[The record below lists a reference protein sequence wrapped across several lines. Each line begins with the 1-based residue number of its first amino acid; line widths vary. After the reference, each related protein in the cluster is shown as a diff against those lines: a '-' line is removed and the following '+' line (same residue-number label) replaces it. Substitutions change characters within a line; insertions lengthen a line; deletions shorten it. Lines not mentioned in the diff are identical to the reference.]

1 MRRFSAVFMLFAS
14 LAAPALASAQTPSP
28 GGAQAPGQPSISAVV
43 CSDGR
48 PGECAR
54 GSKLRIVG
62 ENLNGVERVRFLG
75 GPGRADDRVARPQG
89 ADPSELSVVVP
100 RSTRTGPVEVR
111 GWSGSARV
119 ASVRITART
128 ATTDQTDAQTPAEDG
143 VFPIRGKH
151 DYGTSINRFGGGRG
165 HQGQDVFAACGTSL
179 VAAWSGEVIKATFQS
194 RAGNYVVIQHAD
206 GRSTAYMHMRLPTDL
221 RTGDRVQAGDVIGE
235 VGETGRASG
244 CHLHFELWTAPGW
257 YRGGHA
263 VDPLATLRGLD
274 VRAAKRT

>member
-1 MRRFSAVFMLFAS
+1 MRRFSVAFMLFAS
-14 LAAPALASAQTPSP
+14 LAVPALAGAEAPSS

-43 CSDGR
+43 CADGR
-48 PGECAR
+48 ASECAR
-54 GSKLRIVG
+54 GSRLRIVG

-119 ASVRITART
+119 ASIRITARPA
-128 ATTDQTDAQTPAEDG
+128 ATEQTDAPAGDG

-151 DYGTSINRFGGGRG
+151 DYGAFINRFGGGRS
-165 HQGQDVFAACGTSL
+165 HQGQDVFATCGTPL

-221 RTGDRVQAGDVIGE
+221 RTGDEVQAGDVVGE

-257 YRGGHA
+257 YRGGRA
-263 VDPLATLRGLD
+263 VDPLATLRALD
-274 VRAAKRT
+274 SRGARGT

>member
-1 MRRFSAVFMLFAS
+1 MRRFSAAIMLFAS
-14 LAAPALASAQTPSP
+14 LAAPPLAGAQAPTP
-28 GGAQAPGQPSISAVV
+28 GGTQAPGQPSISAVV

-48 PGECAR
+48 ASECAR
-54 GSKLRIVG
+54 GSRLRIVG

-119 ASVRITART
+119 ASIRITAPA
-128 ATTDQTDAQTPAEDG
+128 ATTDETDAQTPVGDG

-151 DYGTSINRFGGGRG
+151 DYGTFINRFGGGRA
-165 HQGQDVFAACGTSL
+165 HQGQDVFAACGTPL
-179 VAAWSGEVIKATFQS
+179 VAAWSGKVIKATFQS
-194 RAGNYVVIQHAD
+194 RAGNYVVIQHTD

-221 RTGDRVQAGDVIGE
+221 RTGDQVQAGDVIGE

-274 VRAAKRT
+274 VRAARRT